1 MKTYFALPLETKM
14 EARALPSD
22 VLMTPLDTYLHQ
34 LDNTKTPNFKGYN
47 AVLSSKND
55 PNGAADMHEGFEFGW
70 EALNDALNAHRSDG
84 GAMAGANVWPDV
96 PGFRDA
102 LLRY

>member
-1 MKTYFALPLETKM
+1 M
-14 EARALPSD
+14 
-22 VLMTPLDTYLHQ
+22 HQ
-34 LDNTKTPNFKGYN
+34 LDNKKTSNFKGFN
-47 AVLSSKND
+47 AVLSSNTD
-55 PNGAADMHEGFEFGW
+55 PNGAGDMREGFEFGW
-70 EALNDALNAHRSDG
+70 EALNDAPGVLDAHRPND

>member
-1 MKTYFALPLETKM
+1 
-14 EARALPSD
+14 
-22 VLMTPLDTYLHQ
+22 
-34 LDNTKTPNFKGYN
+34 
-47 AVLSSKND
+47 
-55 PNGAADMHEGFEFGW
+55 MHEGFEFGW
-70 EALNDALNAHRSDG
+70 EALNDALDAHRSND